1 MCLFVFSFIVRV
13 VFIVFNGVHPCMLRY
28 CYGGWFSMQN
38 NCLSPTQF
46 LNICSLSVRGLSGQA
61 ERTEMFNWLRE
72 KNFHVFLFV
81 CLFVFVKEVHCTE
94 ETLDLWQNEWVTK
107 QFLAVKVV
115 AILFKNKL

>member
-1 MCLFVFSFIVRV
+1 
-13 VFIVFNGVHPCMLRY
+13 
-28 CYGGWFSMQN
+28 MQS

-46 LNICSLSVRGLSGQA
+46 LNICSFNVRGLSGQA

-94 ETLDLWQNEWVTK
+94 ETRDLWQNEWVTIFGCESSRYSVQK
-107 QFLAVKVV
+107 QVI
-115 AILFKNKL
+115 AIAKCQRAKISPKSAPFNLFRNVMKYSK

>member
-1 MCLFVFSFIVRV
+1 
-13 VFIVFNGVHPCMLRY
+13 
-28 CYGGWFSMQN
+28 MQS

-46 LNICSLSVRGLSGQA
+46 LNICSLNVRGLSGQA
-61 ERTEMFNWLRE
+61 ERTEVFNWFRE

-94 ETLDLWQNEWVTK
+94 ETRDLWQNEWVTK

-115 AILFKNKL
+115 AILFKKKL

>member
-1 MCLFVFSFIVRV
+1 
-13 VFIVFNGVHPCMLRY
+13 
-28 CYGGWFSMQN
+28 MQN
-38 NCLSPTQF
+38 DCLSPTQF
-46 LNICSLSVRGLSGQA
+46 LNICSLNVRGLSGQA
-61 ERTEMFNWLRE
+61 ERTEMFSWLRE

-81 CLFVFVKEVHCTE
+81 CLFVFAKEVHCTE